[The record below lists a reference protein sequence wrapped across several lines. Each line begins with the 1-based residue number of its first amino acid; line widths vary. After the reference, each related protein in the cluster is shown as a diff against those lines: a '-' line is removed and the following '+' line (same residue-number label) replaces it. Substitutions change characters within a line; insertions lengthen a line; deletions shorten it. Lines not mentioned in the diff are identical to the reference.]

1 MVGNQKLAPQR
12 QQDIG
17 LQGFARSNKL
27 EQWAGQHGLGVGRV
41 PSPVRGGVWEMP
53 IPRKKS
59 NFLFEMACFG
69 TY

>member
-27 EQWAGQHGLGVGRV
+27 EQWAHGLGVGRV

-53 IPRKKS
+53 IPRKKIKFS
-59 NFLFEMACFG
+59 F
-69 TY
+69 